1 MHSRLVRSIVVAAS
15 LAIAA
20 GCSENTR
27 DSVKTDVQSA
37 TNAAAESVARNVATQ
52 QGEEQFKN
60 AQHELAG
67 PLVCKATVQTNAA
80 KIDVTCSGTTKAGK
94 AASLKGTTNELPG
107 SSVVSLNGSFV
118 GSVDGAEVF
127 NTERLGG

>member
-15 LAIAA
+15 LTAA
-20 GCSENTR
+20 GCSANTR
-27 DSVKTDVQSA
+27 ASVKSDVQNA

-67 PLVCKATVQTNAA
+67 PLICKATVQKNAA
-80 KIDVTCSGTTKAGK
+80 KIDVTCSGTTKVGK
-94 AASLKGTTNELPG
+94 AATLRGTTNELPG

-118 GSVDGAEVF
+118 GSVDGVEVF